1 MFFSHA
7 ENALSL
13 VMSPHVTTEKFE
25 VALGED
31 LLKAGLLTPAQ
42 LAQAMYDKTETGL
55 SLGEICLE
63 NGWMDMDQLYRRIP
77 TQALRLGEILLLAQ
91 CITINQLQQ
100 VVSQQRRHPDTKL
113 GDLLIQHLGIPE
125 ESIEWAIAEQEN
137 LRQLALS
144 DSWQVF
150 QEGVQLSSPPPVQA
164 PSPPE
169 SDTAPVILVDE
180 SAAPDQP
187 SVSSEPE
194 ESSPDLDD
202 LITDVSAAEVAA
214 ETPELV
220 SSDSTADETTK
231 TPAFENRQLQEQ
243 LALME
248 QDRKV
253 YVEENHSL
261 LRQLQEARLAEQENL
276 LLIQHLTASNS
287 QSQQRINQL
296 EEVLSRFAEQ
306 EQQSQARLQAETEQW
321 NQQITALQ
329 RDIETLQ
336 QQRQEQEQRL
346 AQDQHRL
353 QELEQQSQ
361 QLASHEQ
368 QLQAKT
374 QQALQQL
381 KDQLAQA
388 QEQIQ
393 AKTSDLQML
402 QEERADLQEDL
413 AMARRHLDELELQR
427 QTALDDATD
436 LSQQLTEQQQ
446 QQESLSAQL
455 QQAET
460 QIHLQSQEILQ
471 LQQQL
476 KQAQGQAPEFKR
488 RLTELQAQLTRE
500 QQQRKQLSLQLETL
514 QKSAKSQPSS
524 ESVAPPPVPSS
535 VPAVPAQKPVALQG
549 KSTPEPS
556 LANLLDELDDSSD
569 QLDHHGPGSTAPTD
583 LIEIEAFAQSTP
595 WVQRV
600 LTQLRAA
607 ALITRPDIER
617 ILREWAEQGGTF
629 TETLSRCTGLSSV
642 TVKFFSEGGFSVR
655 LTGSHHIGDY
665 LRASGLLT
673 DSQIQTAQS
682 QLQPGQSLCEQLVE
696 LGWLQS
702 DTARY
707 FEQTYGGSSG
717 STSKSSLLRER
728 LR

>member
-1 MFFSHA
+1 M
-7 ENALSL
+7 
-13 VMSPHVTTEKFE
+13 TTEKFE

-31 LLKAGLLTPAQ
+31 LLRAGLLTPAQ

-63 NGWMDMDQLYRRIP
+63 NGWMDLDQLYRRIP
-77 TQALRLGEILLLAQ
+77 THALRLGEILLLGQ

-100 VVSQQRRHPDTKL
+100 VVSQQRRQPDTKL
-113 GDLLIQHLGIPE
+113 GDLLIQQLGIPQE
-125 ESIEWAIAEQEN
+125 AIEWAITEQEN
-137 LRQLALS
+137 LRQLALP

-150 QEGVQLSSPPPVQA
+150 QDPVQLSSLPPIEA

-169 SDTAPVILVDE
+169 NDTAPVILSVE
-180 SAAPDQP
+180 SAVPDP
-187 SVSSEPE
+187 PPASSEPE
-194 ESSPDLDD
+194 ETSPDLGA
-202 LITDVSAAEVAA
+202 LITDVSAADIAA
-214 ETPELV
+214 EAPELF
-220 SSDSTADETTK
+220 SPDSTPDETTK
-231 TPAFENRQLQEQ
+231 TPIFENRQLQEQ

-287 QSQQRINQL
+287 QSQQRINHL
-296 EEVLSRFAEQ
+296 EAVLSRFEEQ
-306 EQQSQARLQAETEQW
+306 EQQSQARLQADTEQL

-329 RDIETLQ
+329 QEIEILQ
-336 QQRQEQEQRL
+336 QQRQELEQRL
-346 AQDQHRL
+346 AQDQNRL

-361 QLASHEQ
+361 QLANHEQ
-368 QLQAKT
+368 QLQSKT

-402 QEERADLQEDL
+402 QDERADLQEDL
-413 AMARRHLDELELQR
+413 AVARRQLDELELQR
-427 QTALDDATD
+427 QTALDDATE
-436 LSQQLTEQQQ
+436 LSDQLTEQQQ
-446 QQESLSAQL
+446 QEESLSAQL

-476 KQAQGQAPEFKR
+476 KQAQAQAPEFKR
-488 RLTELQAQLTRE
+488 RLTELQTQLTRE

-514 QKSAKSQPSS
+514 EKTTRSQPSS
-524 ESVAPPPVPSS
+524 SKPVAPAPVPSS
-535 VPAVPAQKPVALQG
+535 APAAPAPKPVALQA

-556 LANLLDELDDSSD
+556 LADLLDELDDRSD
-569 QLDHHGPGSTAPTD
+569 QQDDHVPGSTAPTD

-607 ALITRPDIER
+607 ALITRADIER
-617 ILREWAEQGGTF
+617 ILKEWAEQGGTF
-629 TETLSRCTGLSSV
+629 TETLSRCTGLSSA

-655 LTGSHHIGDY
+655 LTGTHNIGDY
-665 LRASGLLT
+665 LRASGLVT
-673 DSQIQTAQS
+673 DSQIQTAQA
-682 QLQPGQSLCEQLVE
+682 QMQPGQTLCEKLVE
-696 LGWLQS
+696 LGWIQA

-707 FEQTYGGSSG
+707 FEKNYGGVAG
-717 STSKSSLLRER
+717 NAPKSSLLRER